1 MAETTMT
8 HTEIVRMLSRA
19 LPRETRIESYW
30 VAFRRCGAVRI
41 SVAGREMSMDVDRL
55 AYYGSP
61 ATEAVLVITNGGT
74 MTDGEDVEAIIER
87 RIEELRPAHEEYVR
101 LSRALLVLRPRTR
114 TSDDGLDVVDALR
127 KLGGPASPRD
137 VAAHMGIDLVSAQN
151 KLLYAMRSSDSV
163 RRVGRGLYEYVG

>member
-61 ATEAVLVITNGGT
+61 ATEVRRLVWSAQAFC
-74 MTDGEDVEAIIER
+74 E
-87 RIEELRPAHEEYVR
+87 
-101 LSRALLVLRPRTR
+101 RALGAER
-114 TSDDGLDVVDALR
+114 
-127 KLGGPASPRD
+127 GP
-137 VAAHMGIDLVSAQN
+137 
-151 KLLYAMRSSDSV
+151 YW
-163 RRVGRGLYEYVG
+163 

>member
-1 MAETTMT
+1 
-8 HTEIVRMLSRA
+8 
-19 LPRETRIESYW
+19 
-30 VAFRRCGAVRI
+30 
-41 SVAGREMSMDVDRL
+41 
-55 AYYGSP
+55 
-61 ATEAVLVITNGGT
+61 